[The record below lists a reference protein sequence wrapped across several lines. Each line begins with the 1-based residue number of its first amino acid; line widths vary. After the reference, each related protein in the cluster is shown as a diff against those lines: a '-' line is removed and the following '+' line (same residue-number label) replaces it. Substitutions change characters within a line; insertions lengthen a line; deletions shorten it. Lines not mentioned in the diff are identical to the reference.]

1 MFYKKASHKILSK
14 FTCNLIEKETPTQV
28 HRCISVN
35 LVKFF
40 KKPILQNT
48 YEWLVL
54 DFAQFYIPD
63 SIIYFIKRNS
73 KKENYYFLN
82 VFNRLSTSEN
92 YRQKKLLGLKMQ
104 LFGIFSSEKLDLK
117 SFIRAWDPV

>member
-54 DFAQFYIPD
+54 DFAQFYIPH
-63 SIIYFIKRNS
+63 SIIYLIKRNS
-73 KKENYYFLN
+73 KK
-82 VFNRLSTSEN
+82 R
-92 YRQKKLLGLKMQ
+92 KLLFFECIQQAFNIGELSPKEIIR
-104 LFGIFSSEKLDLK
+104 FENATFRYIF
-117 SFIRAWDPV
+117 FRRARLEISH